1 MDLVGD
7 IAFLSRADASAPRWV
22 FIALSMMR
30 SFNIIQWQRQA
41 AVFRK
46 VYGSH
51 AWSLAVVGNNDTSQ
65 CPDQALRH
73 TTDDID
79 KAQDCKEDI
88 ESSGTC
94 SDSDDETRQA
104 QMVLVTSRQMR
115 EQKEEIAAKEYQRDT
130 MQGKM
135 LHAAKVRLL
144 RGCRQMLAHSSFL
157 R

>member
-1 MDLVGD
+1 
-7 IAFLSRADASAPRWV
+7 
-22 FIALSMMR
+22 MMR

-46 VYGSH
+46 FYDSH
-51 AWSLAVVGNNDTSQ
+51 AWSLAVVGNNDASQ
-65 CPDQALRH
+65 CPDVPALRH
-73 TTDDID
+73 TIDDIG

-104 QMVLVTSRQMR
+104 QMVLVTSRPMR

-144 RGCRQMLAHSSFL
+144 LTSRLQANVGA
-157 R
+157 